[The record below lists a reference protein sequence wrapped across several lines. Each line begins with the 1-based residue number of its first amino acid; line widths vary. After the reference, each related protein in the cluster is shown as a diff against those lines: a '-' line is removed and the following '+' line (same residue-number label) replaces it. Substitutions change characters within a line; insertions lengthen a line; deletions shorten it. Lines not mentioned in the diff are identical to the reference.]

1 MSEFELDNP
10 TNATK
15 KVEPET
21 LADGVALKHELDE
34 FPDLT
39 KKEAS
44 TDAQLPPYL
53 REIEASYSSPTVAK
67 AKAITDMVDDAYS
80 EITTKAYNRFWP
92 DFLKEADEIEPA
104 AFNKDSELPPELE
117 QHYNLL
123 KENLSLEFDHE
134 KMQILAQTE
143 KRFNRSIGNILAK
156 NDVYKRLQV
165 AYESSMESERNI
177 SPETLYEYQQQN
189 KNIIKDFANAKER
202 FLESVS
208 EQYDK
213 DHLGE
218 LTRNLDMNSNALID
232 DVIQGIEN
240 KVAPTKLALG
250 NAIAPEISKSTLPLR
265 SKMMLN
271 FDVLEENNDRAT
283 EKAIE
288 DFKRRVRRDARRA
301 RSNDIQIH
309 VDELG
314 ETSKALHTYVDEP
327 QPSVE
332 TEDQYQIN
340 VETPAVKTPVE
351 APIVETP
358 VEAEPVSTLD
368 AELNAVLNGPG
379 IPPVT
384 VVETPAEPEVITPEP
399 KVEEESATEPAPTDT
414 QFDPFG
420 VDNTFGDLF
429 GTTQETPVAETPV
442 EPVVAT
448 PEPQVEEEPTPEPA
462 PTADPFSG
470 LGFDN
475 DPFSV
480 DTTPETS
487 ANTSA
492 PSTDF
497 DPFADL
503 TGFTA
508 DTIEDPIMPEP
519 AANETTPVESA
530 PFNADE
536 IFSDGLGTTEKPA
549 EPEKTDAE
557 KLEESFKGIDIFD
570 HIS

>member
-21 LADGVALKHELDE
+21 QADGVALKHELDE

-53 REIEASYSSPTVAK
+53 REIEATYSSPTVSK
-67 AKAITDMVDDAYS
+67 GITNMVDDAYS

-143 KRFNRSIGNILAK
+143 KRLNRSIGNILAK

-165 AYESSMESERNI
+165 AYESSMESEQNI

-189 KNIIKDFANAKER
+189 KNIIKDFANAKEK

-218 LTRNLDMNSNALID
+218 LTRNLDMNSNALVD
-232 DVIQGIEN
+232 DVIQVIEN

-332 TEDQYQIN
+332 AEVQY
-340 VETPAVKTPVE
+340 
-351 APIVETP
+351 PIGVETP
-358 VEAEPVSTLD
+358 VAETPVVDTPVEEAPTSSLD
-368 AELNAVLNGPG
+368 DELNAVLNGPG

-384 VVETPAEPEVITPEP
+384 VVETPAEPVVETPKQEPKAEEKATPE
-399 KVEEESATEPAPTDT
+399 ATDS

-420 VDNTFGDLF
+420 VDNTFGDIF
-429 GTTQETPVAETPV
+429 GPTQETPEVETPT
-442 EPVVAT
+442 EPVVETPKQEPKVEEEST
-448 PEPQVEEEPTPEPA
+448 PEPT
-462 PTADPFSG
+462 PTADPFG
-470 LGFDN
+470 NLGFSN

-480 DTTPETS
+480 DTSSEPS
-487 ANTSA
+487 ANA
-492 PSTDF
+492 NGLNTDF

-503 TGFTA
+503 TAFTT
-508 DTIEDPIMPEP
+508 DTIEDPVMPASE
-519 AANETTPVESA
+519 AEETSPVEQA

-536 IFSDGLGTTEKPA
+536 IFSNGLGSTEKPA

-570 HIS
+570 QIS